1 MIDAIVQHG
10 VVDEKLAQRWAGAMQ
25 ASPDMNEGVAAF
37 QERRP
42 PKFTR
47 TGID

>member
-1 MIDAIVQHG
+1 MIDAIIQHG
-10 VVDEKLAQRWAGAMQ
+10 VVDEKLAQRWADAMQ
-25 ASPDMNEGVAAF
+25 TSPDMSEGVAAF

-42 PKFTR
+42 PKFTW